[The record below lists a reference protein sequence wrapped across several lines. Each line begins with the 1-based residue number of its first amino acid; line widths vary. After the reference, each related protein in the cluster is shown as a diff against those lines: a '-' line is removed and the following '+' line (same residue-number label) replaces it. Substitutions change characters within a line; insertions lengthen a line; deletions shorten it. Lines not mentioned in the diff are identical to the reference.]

1 MKGRH
6 ISHGFRGDRGV

>member
-6 ISHGFRGDRGV
+6 ITEAHFL